1 MELTTILKKEWTIS
15 FWFIMIV
22 LILTSLTI
30 LGGGSPLHLT
40 FIFTIILLSHLFQT
54 DEKSKVNVYLASLP
68 IERKVIVRGRYI
80 FLALFVLGMV
90 TFGFLAN
97 KLIPNLSPTIEW
109 SQQFTI
115 VVSALVC
122 TILLIL
128 LSFILPIFY
137 RFTFGIA
144 TLIFMGSVGF
154 LSLLFF
160 VSLLWKEGF
169 LVNWLNEHIFSANY
183 IPPALGLAILL
194 FGLSY
199 RVSVAIFQRKELH
212 A

>member
-1 MELTTILKKEWTIS
+1 MTTILKKEWTIS

-22 LILTSLTI
+22 LIVTSLTT
-30 LGGGSPLHLT
+30 LGGMAPLQLT
-40 FIFTIILLSHLFQT
+40 FMFTIILLSHLFQT
-54 DEKSKVNVYLASLP
+54 DEKSKINVYLASLP

-90 TFGFLAN
+90 TFGSFAN

-115 VVSALVC
+115 GESALVC

-128 LSFILPIFY
+128 LSFILPIYY
-137 RFTFGIA
+137 RFTIGIA
-144 TLIFMGSVGF
+144 TIIFMGSVGF

-194 FGLSY
+194 FCLSY
-199 RVSVAIFQRKELH
+199 KISVAIFEKKELH
-212 A
+212 T

>member
-1 MELTTILKKEWTIS
+1 MTTILKKEWTIS
-15 FWFIMIV
+15 FWFTIIV
-22 LILTSLTI
+22 LFLISLTT
-30 LGGGSPLHLT
+30 LGGGAPLHLT

-97 KLIPNLSPTIEW
+97 KLIPNLSTTIEW

-144 TLIFMGSVGF
+144 TLIFIGSVGF
-154 LSLLFF
+154 LSLLSF
-160 VSLLWKEGF
+160 VSLFWKEGF

-183 IPPALGLAILL
+183 IPLALGIAILL
-194 FGLSY
+194 FWLSY
-199 RVSVAIFQRKELH
+199 KISVAIFEKKELR